1 MAQAP
6 LSYLPIVQQ
15 RSNQHGEG
23 HEGHEKE
30 DRQQG
35 CQEQTCEVD
44 SLQRNQGEDRR
55 WSQESR
61 FAPEQERQDREQEAE
76 SSCQEEVRPDHWPL
90 DPGYQEGSRGSEDQ
104 GILCVQEGFSALHQG
119 KGAPQAELMFLHEDC
134 IAGKRVKECTSS
146 RCGTFYSC

>member
-1 MAQAP
+1 MGGDEGDEG
-6 LSYLPIVQQ
+6 
-15 RSNQHGEG
+15 HEG

-55 WSQESR
+55 WSHESK

-134 IAGKRVKECTSS
+134 IAGKRVGMYQLQVWDVLQLLSMCVLL
-146 RCGTFYSC
+146 